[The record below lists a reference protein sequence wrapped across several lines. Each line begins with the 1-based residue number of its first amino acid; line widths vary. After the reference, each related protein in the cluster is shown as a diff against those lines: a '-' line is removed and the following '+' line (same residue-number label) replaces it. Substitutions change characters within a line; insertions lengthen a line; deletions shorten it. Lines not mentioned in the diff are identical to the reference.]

1 MGRWANIYL
10 NNCKSITIKPQTI
23 IGYGQM
29 EKYGDWGLGNGSALP
44 MGKRGCQMK
53 KFVKKYYVIIS
64 LMLVYF
70 AVNFDKGLIGMAIIP
85 IRERFGL
92 SATQAGFM
100 MSAYSL
106 GYAVVSLPGGWI
118 ADKLGY
124 KRVLIACLTL
134 ATICTIIF
142 PFASVLVLFITI
154 RFLMGFSQ
162 GSVPSATTKGIA
174 LNYEK
179 EKRVMIQSV
188 WFVSQ
193 NIAGFAATYIGA
205 RIIAI
210 NYQYAYWTA
219 AILYVIVLLLIWKTL
234 PNIKAVEK
242 TEKDKTRVKVS
253 DVFKDR
259 NMWIF
264 AICIFVFNLIL
275 NGSNNWYATFLSTH
289 FNRDMV
295 DIGNILSLSS
305 LISIGCSPITGIM
318 LSKVF
323 KGRENWFIFFST
335 IITGI
340 LYIVM
345 VKGNVLMVSVLCIYM
360 AAYTSMFPF
369 VAIKTLPQKLIS
381 EQYIGTTMGVI
392 TAVSSFGGFVA
403 PTMIGAILDAGGGE
417 FENAFFALSALGVC
431 AGTVALFGLKLP
443 KENRKDA

>member
-1 MGRWANIYL
+1 
-10 NNCKSITIKPQTI
+10 
-23 IGYGQM
+23 
-29 EKYGDWGLGNGSALP
+29 
-44 MGKRGCQMK
+44 MK
-53 KFVKKYYVIIS
+53 EFIKKYHVIIS

-85 IRERFGL
+85 IREQFGFT
-92 SATQAGFM
+92 ATQAGLM

-106 GYAVVSLPGGWI
+106 GYAIVSLPGGWI

-124 KRVLIACLTL
+124 KRVLMGCLTL
-134 ATICTIIF
+134 ATICAVVF
-142 PFASVLVLFITI
+142 PFASILVLFIAI

-179 EKRVMIQSV
+179 DKRVMIQSI
-188 WFVSQ
+188 WFVAQ

-205 RIIAI
+205 RIIAV

-219 AILYVIVLLLIWKTL
+219 AALYAVVFILIVKTL
-234 PNIKAVEK
+234 PNVKTVEETVRKEGERGKAK
-242 TEKDKTRVKVS
+242 IS
-253 DVFKDR
+253 DVLRDR
-259 NMWIF
+259 NMLIF

-275 NGSNNWYATFLSTH
+275 NGSNNWYATFLSSH
-289 FNRDMV
+289 FDRDMV
-295 DIGNILSLSS
+295 EIGNILSLSS

-323 KGRENWFIFFST
+323 KGKENWFIFLST
-335 IITGI
+335 ILTGI
-340 LYIVM
+340 LYVVM
-345 VKGNVLMVSVLCIYM
+345 VKGNVLMLSVACIYV

-381 EQYIGTTMGVI
+381 EEYIGTTMGII

-417 FENAFFALSALGVC
+417 FSNAFLALALLGVI
-431 AGTVALFGLKLP
+431 AGVIALFGLKLP
-443 KENRKDA
+443 KEGNETA